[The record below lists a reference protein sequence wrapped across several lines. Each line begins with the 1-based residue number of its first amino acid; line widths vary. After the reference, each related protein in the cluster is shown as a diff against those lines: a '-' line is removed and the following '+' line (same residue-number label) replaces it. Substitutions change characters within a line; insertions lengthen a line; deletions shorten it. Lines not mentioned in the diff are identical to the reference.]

1 MPAYSLSI
9 CYLIKVFKKKV
20 CSENCSW
27 TRTVRAVV
35 PFRESLI
42 FVRICLASKL
52 RAKLKITCISKP
64 VIDTLV
70 MSHVKDAKCDDLI
83 VLIGNDTGEYAKN
96 KHNTYQMHTISVL
109 VIHCIF
115 AFLNYVYTV
124 CLFVLWVLYDEIV
137 CLIHLYVV
145 CILYFYGIYLYFGCI
160 YLYCCC
166 IWLYFG

>member
-1 MPAYSLSI
+1 MPAYSLSL
-9 CYLIKVFKKKV
+9 CYLMKVFKKKV
-20 CSENCSW
+20 C
-27 TRTVRAVV
+27 AVV
-35 PFRESLI
+35 PFREILI
-42 FVRICLASKL
+42 FVRICLSSKL

-109 VIHCIF
+109 VLHCIF

-124 CLFVLWVLYDEIV
+124 CLFVL
-137 CLIHLYVV
+137 
-145 CILYFYGIYLYFGCI
+145 
-160 YLYCCC
+160 
-166 IWLYFG
+166 